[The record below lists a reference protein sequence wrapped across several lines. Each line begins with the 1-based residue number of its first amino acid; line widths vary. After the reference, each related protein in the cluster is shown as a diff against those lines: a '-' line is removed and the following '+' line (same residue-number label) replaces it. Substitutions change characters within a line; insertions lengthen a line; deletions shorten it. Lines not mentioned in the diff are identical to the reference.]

1 MGRVWGCARRGPVGQ
16 LAGPRRRWYS
26 IGMLRR
32 RPALLFTVL
41 ALTCTLVTT
50 SAKATWSDHADLIYD
65 TAFTLDQGEFE
76 VGVISPLMY
85 GVNDRVQLSMHPI
98 LLLILSP
105 HVGLRWQLTPTGP
118 LSVALNLEGTWS
130 LLEPMDSQGREVTD
144 SAACDGCGFPGSIH
158 AWPTVSW
165 LAAPGLLLNA
175 GAGPRLDFLD
185 LNHEDTALVT
195 HASIQWIINPENL
208 VMLHGSFDAR
218 PWSDSSAT
226 NPVAQLTYAHAWGV
240 LHLAL
245 GVAVG
250 TFDIVIEPATLSM
263 SATNPGTTVATEGKV
278 DTWNVFPV
286 IDLFFRL

>member
-1 MGRVWGCARRGPVGQ
+1 M
-16 LAGPRRRWYS
+16 
-26 IGMLRR
+26 
-32 RPALLFTVL
+32 
-41 ALTCTLVTT
+41 T
-50 SAKATWSDHADLIYD
+50 SNASATWSDHADLIYD

-76 VGVISPLMY
+76 VGVVSPLMY

-105 HVGLRWQLTPTGP
+105 HAGLRWQLTPTGP
-118 LSVALNLEGTWS
+118 LGVALNLEGTWS
-130 LLEPMDSQGREVTD
+130 FLEPVDSEGREVLD
-144 SAACDGCGFPGSIH
+144 SDACDGCGFPGSLH

-165 LAAPGLLLNA
+165 HAAPGLLLSA
-175 GAGPRLDFLD
+175 GAGPRVDFLN

-195 HASIQWIINPENL
+195 HASVQWIIDPENL
-208 VMLHGSFDAR
+208 LMLHGSMDTR
-218 PWSDSSAT
+218 PWTSSAVT
-226 NPVAQLTYAHAWGV
+226 DPVAQLTYAHAWGV

-250 TFDIVIEPATLSM
+250 SFDLVIEPATLS
-263 SATNPGTTVATEGKV
+263 SAVDSPGSTVTSAGRV

>member
-1 MGRVWGCARRGPVGQ
+1 MCA
-16 LAGPRRRWYS
+16 A
-26 IGMLRR
+26 IGL
-32 RPALLFTVL
+32 TVL
-41 ALTCTLVTT
+41 LMT
-50 SAKATWSDHADLIYD
+50 SSASATWSDHADLIYD

-76 VGVISPLMY
+76 VGVVSPLIY

-105 HVGLRWQLTPTGP
+105 HAGLRWQLTPTGP
-118 LSVALNLEGTWS
+118 LGVALNLEGTWS
-130 LLEPMDSQGREVTD
+130 FLEPMDSEGREVLD
-144 SAACDGCGFPGSIH
+144 SEACDGCGFPGSLH

-165 LAAPGLLLNA
+165 RAAPGLLLSA

-195 HASIQWIINPENL
+195 HASIQWIIDPENL
-208 VMLHGSFDAR
+208 IMLHGSMDTR
-218 PWSDSSAT
+218 PWSSSSISD
-226 NPVAQLTYAHAWGV
+226 PVAQLTYAHAWGV

-250 TFDIVIEPATLSM
+250 SFDIVIEPATLSTGANGGG
-263 SATNPGTTVATEGKV
+263 STVTTAGRVN
-278 DTWNVFPV
+278 TWPVFPV